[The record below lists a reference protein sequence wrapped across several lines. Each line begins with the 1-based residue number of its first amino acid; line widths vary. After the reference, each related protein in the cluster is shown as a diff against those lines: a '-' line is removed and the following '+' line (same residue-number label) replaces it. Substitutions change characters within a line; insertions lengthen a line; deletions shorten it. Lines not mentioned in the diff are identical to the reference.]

1 MQRDPNSVCVCV
13 CLIYDQTSDGH
24 NSILKYRN
32 KLRFKPLQANL
43 KHTHVVYSR
52 RKDDS
57 TAKCSFM
64 MHNKKHT
71 DSAIRWSSNFPKT

>member
-43 KHTHVVYSR
+43 KHTHVVYEVAE
-52 RKDDS
+52 KM
-57 TAKCSFM
+57 TARPSVVL
-64 MHNKKHT
+64 
-71 DSAIRWSSNFPKT
+71 